1 MTDQSKLPLWRAMD
15 AAYDDALQRLSLTA
29 TWHTTRAAEL
39 RALADWLVPEER
51 GVTHQMHDPDLHRSR
66 QRHQLRNI
74 LLDEADRAEE
84 GGKPMGI
91 STIPEGDCCRGWSQE
106 ALLLQPGQRPS
117 LLLEAGE

>member
-1 MTDQSKLPLWRAMD
+1 MVDQPKPPLWRVLS
-15 AAYDDALQRLSLTA
+15 DALPTA
-29 TWHTTRAAEL
+29 SSFALRDIYAAEI
-39 RALADWLVPEER
+39 RAVADWLVPEER
-51 GVTHQMHDPDLHRSR
+51 GVTHQMHDPELHRSR
-66 QRHQLRNI
+66 QRHQLRSI